1 MTCATTP
8 DGRVH
13 VWSPIGGAEHTLC
26 GIAFDACGSEKDDA
40 LQLTDTTARTVTCD
54 QCAEVVAACRGL
66 RIKTPNAPHEGA
78 DAALSR
84 TLPLDAP
91 VGRGEEL

>member
-66 RIKTPNAPHEGA
+66 RIKTPNALGNRRAAFGA
-78 DAALSR
+78 S
-84 TLPLDAP
+84 
-91 VGRGEEL
+91 ELTDGLAGKTVTTE

>member
-66 RIKTPNAPHEGA
+66 RIKTPNAKLTGSGQIHRPE
-78 DAALSR
+78 S
-84 TLPLDAP
+84 
-91 VGRGEEL
+91 E

>member
-66 RIKTPNAPHEGA
+66 RIKTPNDLGNRRDAGPIGGA
-78 DAALSR
+78 SVLTD
-84 TLPLDAP
+84 
-91 VGRGEEL
+91 ELAGNG